1 MKNILIPFFFSQLPF
16 ALLLFAIGCF
26 KAKATTEDLPPVSVE
41 VVEAEIEIIDN
52 TVGYA
57 IILD

>member
-1 MKNILIPFFFSQLPF
+1 MTYIRIIPFIILS
-16 ALLLFAIGCF
+16 LLSFGCF
-26 KAKATTEDLPPVSVE
+26 NAKATTEDLPPVSVE

>member
-1 MKNILIPFFFSQLPF
+1 MTYIRIIPFIILS
-16 ALLLFAIGCF
+16 LLSFGCF
-26 KAKATTEDLPPVSVE
+26 NAKATTEDLPPVSVE
-41 VVEAEIEIIDN
+41 VVDAEIEIIDN

>member
-1 MKNILIPFFFSQLPF
+1 MTYIRPLIFILIS
-16 ALLLFAIGCF
+16 ALSFGCF
-26 KAKATTEDLPPVSVE
+26 NAEATTENLPPVSVE
-41 VVEAEIEIIDN
+41 VIDAEIEIIDN

>member
-1 MKNILIPFFFSQLPF
+1 MTFIRIIPFFLLSFSLS
-16 ALLLFAIGCF
+16 GCF

-41 VVEAEIEIIDN
+41 IIDNEIEIIDN
-52 TVGYA
+52 TIGYA